1 MAAATDSRA
10 RNRLLSVLFLGVLM
24 AALDIAI
31 VGPALPVMQA
41 DFGVDERALAWVF
54 AIYVLFTLIGTP
66 LMAKLSDSFGRR
78 SIYTLDVAVF
88 ALGSLLVAL
97 APNFAWL
104 LVGRAVQ
111 GLGAGGIIPVA
122 IAVIGDT
129 FPVEQRGR
137 ALGLI
142 GAVFGIA
149 FLLGPLLGGVLLIF
163 GWPWLFLINLPVAA
177 LVIGL
182 GYTLL
187 PAGRPAERSP
197 FDWAG
202 TLVLTALLSS
212 LAFGLNQIDT
222 DRLAASLRSVT
233 VWPFLVGALF
243 LLPIFRQVERRA
255 ADPILSLDLFRSRQI
270 TLAAGL
276 AAGAG
281 LSETAVVF
289 VPALLVTT
297 FGFSSSAASLLLLPM
312 VLAMAVASPL
322 SGRALDRSGSR
333 LVVLVGTSL
342 IGSALLIEALFVN
355 SLVAFGIFSLLFG
368 SGIGI
373 LLSAALRYIVLNEAP
388 LSERA
393 AAQGVLTVFTG
404 IGQLVGSVLVGAVI
418 GSIGGPAGYRT
429 AYLLVAAVMLLLT
442 ISALGLKSRAAELAT
457 VERNATEGVRQA
469 LQP

>member
-1 MAAATDSRA
+1 MPANDARA
-10 RNRLLSVLFLGVLM
+10 RNRLLGVLFLGVLM

-31 VGPALPVMQA
+31 VGPALPMMQA
-41 DFGVDERALAWVF
+41 GFGVDERALAWVF
-54 AIYVLFTLIGTP
+54 AIYVLFNLIGTP

-78 SIYTLDVAVF
+78 SIYTLDIVIF
-88 ALGSLLVAL
+88 ALGSLMVAL
-97 APNFAWL
+97 APSFAWL

-129 FPVEQRGR
+129 FPVEQRGT

-149 FLLGPLLGGVLLIF
+149 FLLGPILGGVLLIF

-182 GYTLL
+182 GFALL
-187 PAGRPAERSP
+187 PTSRPAERKP

-202 TLVLTALLSS
+202 MLVLTALLSS
-212 LAFGLNQIDT
+212 LAYGLNQIDSGRIFT
-222 DRLAASLRSVT
+222 SLSALN
-233 VWPFLVGALF
+233 VWPFLLAAIALVPVF
-243 LLPIFRQVERRA
+243 VVAERRA
-255 ADPILSLDLFRSRQI
+255 VDPIISLGLFRSRQI
-270 TLAAGL
+270 ALAAGL

-297 FGFSSSAASLLLLPM
+297 FGVSSSAASFMLLPM

-322 SGRALDRSGSR
+322 SGRALDRVGSR
-333 LVVLVGTSL
+333 SVVLAGTAL
-342 IGSALLIEALFVN
+342 IGAALLIEALLLR
-355 SLVAFGIFSLLFG
+355 SLVAFYAFSLLFG
-368 SGIGI
+368 LGIGI
-373 LLSAALRYIVLNEAP
+373 LLSASLRYIVLNEAP
-388 LSERA
+388 IAERA
-393 AAQGVLTVFTG
+393 AAQGVLTIFTG

-418 GSIGGPAGYRT
+418 GSIGGAAGYST
-429 AYLLVAAVMLLLT
+429 AYLLVAVVMLVLT
-442 ISALGLKSRAAELAT
+442 VAAFGLKRRDEELAT
-457 VERNATEGVRQA
+457 VQRNNAASAGQA
-469 LQP
+469 A